1 MKIAFILFIIL
12 YILYIL
18 AFRPNPSMPVKWAE
32 RNRLAT
38 TQNPSIFNKWIDTK

>member
-1 MKIAFILFIIL
+1 MSDATQ
-12 YILYIL
+12 
-18 AFRPNPSMPVKWAE
+18 NPSIRLWTE